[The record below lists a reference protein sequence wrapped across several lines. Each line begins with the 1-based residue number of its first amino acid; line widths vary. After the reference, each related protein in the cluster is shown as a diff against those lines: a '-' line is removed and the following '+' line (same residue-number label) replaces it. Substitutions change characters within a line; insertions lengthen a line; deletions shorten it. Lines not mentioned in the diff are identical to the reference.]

1 MLFQF
6 RIESRRNPEDIDLN
20 FVGDPTRI
28 RQIYLNL
35 LSNAVKFTNDGEIK
49 IKINVD
55 ETDKDKVKI
64 SSTIFDSGIGIPAD
78 KIKELFKPFSQVTG
92 LEGSSLGGTG
102 LGLVI
107 CKEFTNLMEGDISVK
122 STEGKGSQFDF
133 YIFVKRPS
141 TDKEQLNKSKSQID
155 EEYLDEIQ
163 FTDADIKKYSAK
175 RKGFKIL
182 LAEDN
187 LINQKV
193 AIRTLISAGYDVDAV
208 MNGEQAVRAFSQY
221 DYNLI
226 LMDIQMPDVDGF
238 EATKMIRAMK
248 EPKCKVPIIA
258 ITAHA
263 LVGDRERCIES
274 GMDEYVAKPMVARQI
289 IKLIDHFLK
298 IDYSDGK
305 ENSNNLDS
313 SRVFD
318 FKRLKQISLD
328 DPVFEKDLLTDY
340 LADAEHKLSLL
351 KDCLL
356 AIDIKKLVE
365 LAHTLKGSS
374 YSVGA
379 KLVGDEALG
388 IELSARNNDLPNIEV
403 RLPRLLKSIEETKVI
418 LKDRLA

>member
-1 MLFQF
+1 
-6 RIESRRNPEDIDLN
+6 
-20 FVGDPTRI
+20 
-28 RQIYLNL
+28 
-35 LSNAVKFTNDGEIK
+35 
-49 IKINVD
+49 
-55 ETDKDKVKI
+55 
-64 SSTIFDSGIGIPAD
+64 
-78 KIKELFKPFSQVTG
+78 
-92 LEGSSLGGTG
+92 
-102 LGLVI
+102 
-107 CKEFTNLMEGDISVK
+107 
-122 STEGKGSQFDF
+122 
-133 YIFVKRPS
+133 
-141 TDKEQLNKSKSQID
+141 
-155 EEYLDEIQ
+155 
-163 FTDADIKKYSAK
+163 
-175 RKGFKIL
+175 
-182 LAEDN
+182 
-187 LINQKV
+187 
-193 AIRTLISAGYDVDAV
+193 
-208 MNGEQAVRAFSQY
+208 
-221 DYNLI
+221 
-226 LMDIQMPDVDGF
+226 
-238 EATKMIRAMK
+238 
-248 EPKCKVPIIA
+248 
-258 ITAHA
+258 
-263 LVGDRERCIES
+263 CIES

-305 ENSNNLDS
+305 ENINNMDS